1 MTNSLPGILDLHMH
15 STVSDGTDSP
25 AEILANVKAAGIG
38 FFSLTDHDA
47 VQGCEALLAL
57 LAPGDPLFIPGVE
70 FSCKDELGKYH
81 ILGYAYDPAS
91 PSIRAVVAQGH
102 ALRMQKVRQR
112 LEMLGTEYGF
122 RFPEQEIRALL
133 SLSNPGKPHIAKLMV
148 KFGYAESKEQAFHE
162 FLNKLRVKAGHVR
175 PEEAIRGI
183 LGAGGIPVLAHPPY
197 GDGDQLILGGDLD
210 ARTARLREFGLQG
223 LEGYYSGFSA
233 VLRDQ
238 VLHLA
243 EKYGLYV
250 TAGSDYHGKNKLI
263 PLADTG
269 LEPDAEPAEGLRRFC
284 ADVLGDKRPE
294 AAP

>member
-1 MTNSLPGILDLHMH
+1 MTNTLPRVLDLHMH
-15 STVSDGTDSP
+15 STVSDGTDPP

-47 VQGCEALLAL
+47 IQGCEQLLAL
-57 LAPGDPLFIPGVE
+57 LAPGDPLFVPGVE

-81 ILGYAYDPAS
+81 ILGYGYDPAA

-112 LEMLGTEYGF
+112 LEILGTEYGF
-122 RFPEQEIRALL
+122 RFPAQEIRALL

-148 KFGYAESKEQAFHE
+148 QHGYAESKEQAFHE

-210 ARTARLREFGLQG
+210 DRTARLKDFGLQG

-269 LEPDAEPAEGLRRFC
+269 LEPGEVPVEGLRRFF
-284 ADVLGDKRPE
+284 ADVLRDQRPE
-294 AAP
+294 VTP

>member
-269 LEPDAEPAEGLRRFC
+269 LEPGEVPVEGLRRFF
-284 ADVLGDKRPE
+284 ADVLRDQRPE
-294 AAP
+294 VTP

>member
-1 MTNSLPGILDLHMH
+1 
-15 STVSDGTDSP
+15 
-25 AEILANVKAAGIG
+25 
-38 FFSLTDHDA
+38 
-47 VQGCEALLAL
+47 
-57 LAPGDPLFIPGVE
+57 
-70 FSCKDELGKYH
+70 
-81 ILGYAYDPAS
+81 
-91 PSIRAVVAQGH
+91 
-102 ALRMQKVRQR
+102 
-112 LEMLGTEYGF
+112 
-122 RFPEQEIRALL
+122 
-133 SLSNPGKPHIAKLMV
+133 MV

-210 ARTARLREFGLQG
+210 ARTARLKDFGLQG

-269 LEPDAEPAEGLRRFC
+269 LEPGEVPAEGLRRFF
-284 ADVLGDKRPE
+284 ADVLRDQRPE
-294 AAP
+294 VTP

>member
-25 AEILANVKAAGIG
+25 AEILANIKAAGIG

-197 GDGDQLILGGDLD
+197 GDGDQLILGEEMESVLMH
-210 ARTARLREFGLQG
+210 LREYGLRG
-223 LEGYYSGFSA
+223 MEAFYSGFSPKIM
-233 VLRDQ
+233 LEQ
-238 VLHLA
+238 VELA
-243 EKYGLYV
+243 ERYGFLV
-250 TAGSDYHGKNKLI
+250 TCGSDYHGRNKLVR
-263 PLADTG
+263 LGDTG
-269 LEPDAEPAEGLRRFC
+269 PWPYPGISREHVEELLAEFLAIALPNH
-284 ADVLGDKRPE
+284 
-294 AAP
+294 

>member
-1 MTNSLPGILDLHMH
+1 MTNAQTPLLDLHMH

-25 AEILANVKAAGIG
+25 AEILANVRAAGIG
-38 FFSLTDHDA
+38 LFSLTDHDA
-47 VQGCEALLAL
+47 VQGCEQLLAL
-57 LAPGDPLFIPGVE
+57 LAPGDPLFLPGVE

-81 ILGYAYDPAS
+81 ILGYGYDPAS

-102 ALRMQKVRQR
+102 ALRMEKVRQR
-112 LEMLGTEYGF
+112 LDLLATEYGF
-122 RFPEQEIRALL
+122 RFPEPEVRALL

-148 KFGYAESKEQAFHE
+148 QHGYAESKEQAFHE

-175 PEEAIRGI
+175 PEAAIRGI
-183 LGAGGIPVLAHPPY
+183 LGAGGVPVLAHPPY
-197 GDGDQLILGGDLD
+197 GDGDQLILGDDLD
-210 ARTARLREFGLQG
+210 ERTARLKDFGLRG

-269 LEPDAEPAEGLRRFC
+269 LEPGEAPAEGLLRFLS
-284 ADVLGDKRPE
+284 DELGDRFPE